1 MGKLA
6 LGAVLLIF
14 ILVVVAY
21 LVWSF
26 TKSLGVAPKGRIY
39 LIGIVFIVVI
49 AICASLFIED
59 CTSGKNNGT
68 NNKEEVEFQ
77 L

>member
-14 ILVVVAY
+14 VLVVIAY

-26 TKSLGVAPKGRIY
+26 AKSLGVATKGRFY

-59 CTSGKNNGT
+59 CTSGKEKGT
-68 NNKEEVEFQ
+68 DNKEEVEFQ